1 MARNY
6 DKTYLDGLIAKA
18 KKSWEGVD
26 VERYMSDLRDNSFD
40 KEFAENLSKEVAS
53 YITEQM
59 KSNMDKAKIRCR
71 DLMVGDWCCNE
82 HGFPMQIT
90 NVGEDYAYA
99 TFEGNEG
106 DPWEFDDKD
115 DQPEPIEIT
124 RELLRAN
131 GWEEHSY
138 YSSFHKLSNYFFM
151 KDKSGNNLELKHG
164 TLAIWNDHEPDNDGV
179 YSDILIPIKYVHQLQ
194 QALRLAGMTELANN
208 FKV

>member
-6 DKTYLDGLIAKA
+6 DENYLDGLIAKA

-26 VERYMSDLRDNSFD
+26 VERYMSDLRDDSFD
-40 KEFAENLSKEVAS
+40 KEAAENLSKEVAS

-59 KSNMDKAKIRCR
+59 KSNMDKVTIKCR
-71 DLMVGDWCCNE
+71 ALTVGDWCCDK

-99 TFEGNEG
+99 TWEGNEG

-115 DQPEPIEIT
+115 DQPCAIEIT
-124 RELLRAN
+124 EELLEAN

-138 YSSFHKLSNYFFM
+138 YSSFHKLSNYLFM
-151 KDKSGNNLELKHG
+151 KDKNGNHLDLIHG

-194 QALRLAGMTELANN
+194 QALRLAGMTDMANN
-208 FKV
+208 FKI

>member
-1 MARNY
+1 MSISNK
-6 DKTYLDGLIAKA
+6 DHLNKLIAKA
-18 KKSWEGVD
+18 KKSWKGVD

-59 KSNMDKAKIRCR
+59 KSNMDKVTIKCR
-71 DLMVGDWCCNE
+71 DLMVGDWITNRN
-82 HGFPMQIT
+82 GFPMRVT
-90 NVGEDYAYA
+90 NVGDDYAYA
-99 TFEGNEG
+99 TWEGNEG

-124 RELLRAN
+124 RELLKTN
-131 GWEEHSY
+131 GWEEHNY
-138 YSSFHKLSNYFFM
+138 YSSFHKLSNYLFM
-151 KDKSGNNLELKHG
+151 KDKNGNHLDLIHG

-194 QALRLAGMTELANN
+194 QALRLAGITDMANN
-208 FKV
+208 FKI

>member
-1 MARNY
+1 MSISNE
-6 DKTYLDGLIAKA
+6 DYLNELIAKA

-26 VERYMSDLRDNSFD
+26 VDSYMSDLRDNSFD
-40 KEFAENLSKEVAS
+40 KEVAENLSKEVAS
-53 YITEQM
+53 YITEQI
-59 KSNMDKAKIRCR
+59 KSNMDKATIKCR
-71 DLMVGDWCCNE
+71 ALMVGDWITNRN
-82 HGFPMQIT
+82 GFPMQIT

-106 DPWEFDDKD
+106 DPWEYDDKD

-124 RELLRAN
+124 RELLEAN

-138 YSSFHKLSNYFFM
+138 YSSFHNLSKYFFM
-151 KDKSGNNLELKHG
+151 KDKNGNHLELKHG

-194 QALRLAGMTELANN
+194 QVLRIAGLTDMANN
-208 FKV
+208 FKI

>member
-1 MARNY
+1 MSISNK
-6 DKTYLDGLIAKA
+6 DYLNKLIAKA

-26 VERYMSDLRDNSFD
+26 VDNYMKNLRDDSFD
-40 KEFAENLSKEVAS
+40 KEVAENLSKEVAS

-59 KSNMDKAKIRCR
+59 KSNMDKATIRCR
-71 DLMVGDWCCNE
+71 DLMVGDWITNRN
-82 HGFPMQIT
+82 GFPMQIT

-99 TFEGNEG
+99 TWEGNEG

-115 DQPEPIEIT
+115 DQPHPIEIT
-124 RELLRAN
+124 RELLKAN

-138 YSSFHKLSNYFFM
+138 YSSFHKLSNYLFM
-151 KDKSGNNLELKHG
+151 KDKNGNHLDLIHG

-194 QALRLAGMTELANN
+194 QALRLAGMTDMANN
-208 FKV
+208 FKI